1 MGDAAQTQESMTKA
15 GSADHNRRGFEIELK
30 QLKKVFHSRDG
41 TETVAVDDTTVKFS
55 ASEFVSIV
63 GPSGC
68 GKSTLMRMIAGLIP
82 ATSGSV
88 VLGGKVVTEPS
99 PAIGIAFQRP
109 VLLPWFSV
117 NQNVAMP
124 AELEKRWTKKEIAD
138 RVETLLE
145 LVKLDGTGNRFPSE
159 LSGGMQQRVSIARAL
174 MTDPDV
180 FLLDEPFG
188 ALDALTREHMND
200 ELLTIWGRSKATVV
214 FITHDIA
221 EAVYLSDRVLVMSTQ
236 PGRITAD
243 ISIGLSRPRS
253 AEVRGDPEFIR
264 LGMEIR
270 SHIPH

>member
-1 MGDAAQTQESMTKA
+1 
-15 GSADHNRRGFEIELK
+15 
-30 QLKKVFHSRDG
+30 
-41 TETVAVDDTTVKFS
+41 
-55 ASEFVSIV
+55 
-63 GPSGC
+63 
-68 GKSTLMRMIAGLIP
+68 MRMIAGLIP